1 VEYIKV
7 LLPSLCVALLFWY
20 VIRAII
26 RADSIERR
34 EMDRYYADLED
45 SEKQGENRPGDSAA
59 AAPNTVIETEPEPE
73 SGSVTR
79 DAEDTSPH

>member
-1 VEYIKV
+1 MEYVKV

-34 EMDRYYADLED
+34 EMDRYYAELED
-45 SEKQGENRPGDSAA
+45 SEKQEEKRPDEAAAEAREKTGENQSEPAA
-59 AAPNTVIETEPEPE
+59 QDADET
-73 SGSVTR
+73 SR
-79 DAEDTSPH
+79 H

>member
-1 VEYIKV
+1 MEYVKV

-45 SEKQGENRPGDSAA
+45 SEKQSRERPDDSAA
-59 AAPNTVIETEPEPE
+59 AAPNTVTESESET
-73 SGSVTR
+73 GAATR
-79 DAEDTSPH
+79 DAEGTSPH

>member
-1 VEYIKV
+1 MEYIKV

-45 SEKQGENRPGDSAA
+45 SDKQGGRRPGESAA
-59 AAPNTVIETEPEPE
+59 AAPNTVTETEPAPE
-73 SGSVTR
+73 SGPANR
-79 DAEDTSPH
+79 NAEGTSPQ

>member
-1 VEYIKV
+1 MEYVKV

-34 EMDRYYADLED
+34 EMDRYYAELED
-45 SEKQGENRPGDSAA
+45 SEKQEEKRPDEAA
-59 AAPNTVIETEPEPE
+59 AEAREKTDENQSEPAAQDADET
-73 SGSVTR
+73 SR
-79 DAEDTSPH
+79 H